1 MRLVGQGYIYIYVGG
16 VRSEY
21 GIEPMGPIRGG
32 GRAYPHLSP
41 NQMHGWEFEE
51 EGRRGWL
58 PEEPYE
64 RIYLGKRQV
73 GQLHQKTIIARLLLL
88 LFLWEMIARFSFFI
102 FFIFFYFTNMQ
113 DAKMI
118 ACLTESLFGY
128 RLLLKTK
135 NTVSK

>member
-88 LFLWEMIARFSFFI
+88 LFLWEMIASFF
-102 FFIFFYFTNMQ
+102 FFFLLIC
-113 DAKMI
+113 KMPRWLLVWLRVYLDT
-118 ACLTESLFGY
+118 ACCWK
-128 RLLLKTK
+128 LKILYQ
-135 NTVSK
+135 NNF